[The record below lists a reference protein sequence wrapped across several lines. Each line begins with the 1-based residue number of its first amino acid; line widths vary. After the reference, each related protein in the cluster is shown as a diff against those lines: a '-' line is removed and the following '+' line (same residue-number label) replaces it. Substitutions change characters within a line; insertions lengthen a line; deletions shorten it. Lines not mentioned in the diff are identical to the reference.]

1 MLDKAKKYLLV
12 LFLVCQPLLDALTC
26 IQIKNNWSFISISA
40 LVRGL
45 FFLYVLYYLWKE
57 KKDRKI
63 IYLYLVYCVLEIAM
77 QYLVFKNSLSVEVA
91 NLMQVF
97 YLGFLIIF
105 FKSYKNEY
113 LNTKLLVFIYYLYIS
128 LIIGPFI
135 LGFGYYAWEFY
146 PEKSGYYGLFYGANE
161 ISAILV
167 ILFPIV
173 LDYLLRCKK
182 YIISGISIILSFICA
197 YLVGTKTMLLGFI
210 MTLLYLLIPFLYKY
224 YKKFSWKYKICFIGV
239 VVLILILG
247 CLILPHTPVYKNITL
262 ALDYFKI
269 DSSNIF
275 SYYGINKM
283 IFSGRLEFVVN
294 IFKEVR
300 WLGPLYYIF
309 GIGKSILIS
318 LKGVE
323 IDLFD
328 ILFTLGILGFIFYLV
343 FMYNSVKDTKLSG
356 VYRYTFILG
365 LLISLIAGHVLI
377 STNVSIYLALLFYYN
392 RSNIC

>member
-57 KKDRKI
+57 KEDRKI

-97 YLGFLIIF
+97 YLGFLIMF

-294 IFKEVR
+294 IFNEVR

>member
-97 YLGFLIIF
+97 YLGFLIMF

-283 IFSGRLEFVVN
+283 VFSGRLEFVVN

-343 FMYNSVKDTKLSG
+343 FMYNSVKDTKLGG

>member
-63 IYLYLVYCVLEIAM
+63 IYLYLVYCVLEITM

-97 YLGFLIIF
+97 YLGFLIMF

-146 PEKSGYYGLFYGANE
+146 PDKSGYYGLFYGANE
-161 ISAILV
+161 ISGILV

-247 CLILPHTPVYKNITL
+247 CLILPHTPLYKNITL

>member
-40 LVRGL
+40 IVRGL

-294 IFKEVR
+294 IFNEVR

-343 FMYNSVKDTKLSG
+343 FMYNSVKDTKLGG

>member
-105 FKSYKNEY
+105 FKSYKNGY

-167 ILFPIV
+167 ILFPIL

-224 YKKFSWKYKICFIGV
+224 YKKFSWKYKICFIGG

-247 CLILPHTPVYKNITL
+247 CLILPHTPLYKNITL

-283 IFSGRLEFVVN
+283 IFSGRLEFAVN
-294 IFKEVR
+294 IFNEVR

-343 FMYNSVKDTKLSG
+343 FMYNSVKDTKLGG

>member
-97 YLGFLIIF
+97 YLGFLIMF
-105 FKSYKNEY
+105 FKSYENEY

-210 MTLLYLLIPFLYKY
+210 MTLLYLLIPFLCKY
-224 YKKFSWKYKICFIGV
+224 YKKFSWKYKICFIGG

-247 CLILPHTPVYKNITL
+247 CLILPNTPVYKNITL

-283 IFSGRLEFVVN
+283 VFSGRLEFVVN
-294 IFKEVR
+294 IFNEVR

>member
-97 YLGFLIIF
+97 YLGFLIMF

-210 MTLLYLLIPFLYKY
+210 MTLLYLLSPFLYKY

-283 IFSGRLEFVVN
+283 IFSGRLEFAVN
-294 IFKEVR
+294 IFNEAR

-343 FMYNSVKDTKLSG
+343 FMYNSVKDTKLGG

>member
-1 MLDKAKKYLLV
+1 MLDKAKKYLLI

-40 LVRGL
+40 IVRGL

-97 YLGFLIIF
+97 YLGFLIMF
-105 FKSYKNEY
+105 FKRYKNEY

-247 CLILPHTPVYKNITL
+247 CLILPHTPLYKNITL

>member
-57 KKDRKI
+57 KKDRTI

-97 YLGFLIIF
+97 YLGFLIMF

-210 MTLLYLLIPFLYKY
+210 MTLLYLLIPFFYKY

>member
-12 LFLVCQPLLDALTC
+12 LFLVCQPLLDSLTC
-26 IQIKNNWSFISISA
+26 IQIKSNWSFISISA

-97 YLGFLIIF
+97 YLGFLIMF

-247 CLILPHTPVYKNITL
+247 CLILPHTPVYKNIAL

-294 IFKEVR
+294 IFNELR

>member
-97 YLGFLIIF
+97 YLGFLIMF

-224 YKKFSWKYKICFIGV
+224 YKKFSWKYKMCFIGV

-283 IFSGRLEFVVN
+283 IFSGRLEFAVN
-294 IFKEVR
+294 IFNEVR

-343 FMYNSVKDTKLSG
+343 FMYNSVKDTKLGG

>member
-26 IQIKNNWSFISISA
+26 IQIKNNWSFISISS

-247 CLILPHTPVYKNITL
+247 CLILPHTPVYKNIAL

-343 FMYNSVKDTKLSG
+343 FMYNSVKDTKLGG
-356 VYRYTFILG
+356 VYKYTFILG

>member
-1 MLDKAKKYLLV
+1 MLDKAKKYLFV
-12 LFLVCQPLLDALTC
+12 AFLICQPILDALTC
-26 IQIKNNWSFISISA
+26 IQIKNNWNFLSISA

-97 YLGFLIIF
+97 YLGFLIMF
-105 FKSYKNEY
+105 FKRYKNEY

-135 LGFGYYAWEFY
+135 FGVGYYAWEFY

-167 ILFPIV
+167 IMFPVV

-182 YIISGISIILSFICA
+182 YILSGVTIILSFICA

-210 MTLLYLLIPFLYKY
+210 ITLLYFGVPFLYKY
-224 YKKFSWKYKICFIGV
+224 YKKFSWKYKLGLIVG

-247 CLILPHTPVYKNITL
+247 GLILPHTPLYKNIAL

-283 IFSGRLEFVVN
+283 IFSGRLEFAVN
-294 IFKEVR
+294 IFNEVKG
-300 WLGPLYYIF
+300 LGPLYYIF
-309 GIGKSILIS
+309 GIGKTMLVS
-318 LKGVE
+318 LKGIE
-323 IDLFD
+323 IDLID
-328 ILFTLGILGFIFYLV
+328 ILFTLGILGFIFYIV
-343 FMYNSVKDTKLSG
+343 FMYNSVKNVKLGG
-356 VYRYTFILG
+356 VYKYTFILG

>member
-97 YLGFLIIF
+97 YLGFLIMF

-146 PEKSGYYGLFYGANE
+146 PEKSGYYGLFYGAND

-197 YLVGTKTMLLGFI
+197 DLVGTKTMLLGFI

-343 FMYNSVKDTKLSG
+343 FMYNSVKDTKLGG
-356 VYRYTFILG
+356 VYKYTFILG

>member
-97 YLGFLIIF
+97 YLGFLIMF

-283 IFSGRLEFVVN
+283 VFSGRLEFVVN

-356 VYRYTFILG
+356 VYKYTFILG

>member
-57 KKDRKI
+57 KEDRKI

-97 YLGFLIIF
+97 YLGFLIMF

-146 PEKSGYYGLFYGANE
+146 PDKSGYYGLFYGANE

-167 ILFPIV
+167 ILFPIL

-247 CLILPHTPVYKNITL
+247 CLILPHTPLYKNITL

-283 IFSGRLEFVVN
+283 VFSGRLEFVVN

-328 ILFTLGILGFIFYLV
+328 ILFTLGILGFIFYFV

-356 VYRYTFILG
+356 VYKYTFILG

>member
-40 LVRGL
+40 IVRGL

-57 KKDRKI
+57 KEDRKI

-97 YLGFLIIF
+97 YLGFLIMF

-343 FMYNSVKDTKLSG
+343 FMYNSVKDTKLGG

>member
-40 LVRGL
+40 IVRGL

-97 YLGFLIIF
+97 YLGFLIMF

-182 YIISGISIILSFICA
+182 YIIGGISIILSFICA

-247 CLILPHTPVYKNITL
+247 CLILPHTPLYKNITL

>member
-12 LFLVCQPLLDALTC
+12 LFLICQPLLDALTC
-26 IQIKNNWSFISISA
+26 IQIKNNWNFLSISA

-97 YLGFLIIF
+97 YLGFLIMF
-105 FKSYKNEY
+105 FKWYKNEY

-173 LDYLLRCKK
+173 LDYLIRCRK
-182 YIISGISIILSFICA
+182 YVISGISIVLSFICA

-210 MTLLYLLIPFLYKY
+210 ITLLYLLIPFLYKY
-224 YKKFSWKYKICFIGV
+224 YKKFSWKYKIGFIGV

-294 IFKEVR
+294 IFNGVKG
-300 WLGPLYYIF
+300 LGPLYYIF
-309 GIGKSILIS
+309 GIGKTMLVT

-343 FMYNSVKDTKLSG
+343 FMYNSVKDTKLSR
-356 VYRYTFILG
+356 VYKYTFILG

>member
-57 KKDRKI
+57 KKDRTI

-97 YLGFLIIF
+97 YLGFLIMF

>member
-283 IFSGRLEFVVN
+283 VFSGRLEFVVN

-356 VYRYTFILG
+356 VYKYTFILG

>member
-262 ALDYFKI
+262 ALNYFKI

-283 IFSGRLEFVVN
+283 VFSGRLEFVVN
-294 IFKEVR
+294 IFNEVR

-343 FMYNSVKDTKLSG
+343 FMYNSVKDTKLGG
-356 VYRYTFILG
+356 VYKYTFILG

>member
-105 FKSYKNEY
+105 FKSYKNGY

-294 IFKEVR
+294 IFNEVR

-356 VYRYTFILG
+356 VYKYTFILG

>member
-97 YLGFLIIF
+97 YLGFLIMF

-247 CLILPHTPVYKNITL
+247 CLILPHTPLYKNITL

-283 IFSGRLEFVVN
+283 IFRGRLEFVVN

>member
-97 YLGFLIIF
+97 YLGFLIMF

-210 MTLLYLLIPFLYKY
+210 MTLLYLLIPFFYKY

-247 CLILPHTPVYKNITL
+247 CLILPNTPVYKNITL

-294 IFKEVR
+294 IFNEVR

-343 FMYNSVKDTKLSG
+343 FMYNSVKDTKLGG

>member
-105 FKSYKNEY
+105 FKSYKNGY

-146 PEKSGYYGLFYGANE
+146 PDKSGYYGLFYGANE

-167 ILFPIV
+167 ILFPIL

-224 YKKFSWKYKICFIGV
+224 YKKFSWKYKICFIGG

-283 IFSGRLEFVVN
+283 IFSGRLEFAVN
-294 IFKEVR
+294 IFNEVR

-343 FMYNSVKDTKLSG
+343 FMYNSVKDTKLGG

>member
-105 FKSYKNEY
+105 FKSYKNGY

-343 FMYNSVKDTKLSG
+343 FMYNSVKDTKLGG

>member
-97 YLGFLIIF
+97 YLGFLIMF

-283 IFSGRLEFVVN
+283 IFSGRLEFGVN
-294 IFKEVR
+294 IFNEVR

-343 FMYNSVKDTKLSG
+343 FMYNSVKDTKLGG

-377 STNVSIYLALLFYYN
+377 STNVSIYLALLFYYK

>member
-63 IYLYLVYCVLEIAM
+63 IYLYLVYCVLEITM

-97 YLGFLIIF
+97 YLGFLIMF

-343 FMYNSVKDTKLSG
+343 FMYNSVKDTKLGG

>member
-57 KKDRKI
+57 KEDRKI

-105 FKSYKNEY
+105 FKSYKNGY

-294 IFKEVR
+294 IFNEVR

-343 FMYNSVKDTKLSG
+343 FMYNSVKDTKLGG

>member
-343 FMYNSVKDTKLSG
+343 FMYNSVKDTKLGG

>member
-1 MLDKAKKYLLV
+1 MLYKAKKYLLV

-97 YLGFLIIF
+97 YLGFLIMF

-294 IFKEVR
+294 IFNEVR

-343 FMYNSVKDTKLSG
+343 FMYNSVKDTKLGG

-377 STNVSIYLALLFYYN
+377 STNVSIYLALLFYYK

>member
-1 MLDKAKKYLLV
+1 M
-12 LFLVCQPLLDALTC
+12 
-26 IQIKNNWSFISISA
+26 
-40 LVRGL
+40 
-45 FFLYVLYYLWKE
+45 
-57 KKDRKI
+57 
-63 IYLYLVYCVLEIAM
+63 
-77 QYLVFKNSLSVEVA
+77 
-91 NLMQVF
+91 
-97 YLGFLIIF
+97 F

-294 IFKEVR
+294 IFNEVR

-343 FMYNSVKDTKLSG
+343 FMYNSVKDTKLGG